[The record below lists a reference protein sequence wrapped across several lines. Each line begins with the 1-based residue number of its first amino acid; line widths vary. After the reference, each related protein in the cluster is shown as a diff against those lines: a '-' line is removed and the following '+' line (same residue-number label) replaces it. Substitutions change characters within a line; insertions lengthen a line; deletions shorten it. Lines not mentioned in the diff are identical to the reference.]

1 MRRAKARRDP
11 ERAAQVQVE
20 PTGRRAGGSF
30 WVACALLVLALAIL
44 YWPSLSFTPIALDDQ
59 SQLSELAQAPLS
71 RVWEYD
77 RFGHL
82 RPLKSFA
89 FWSIAQEPS
98 RLQLWR
104 IAILGV
110 LLLTVGLVQQL
121 AARALGSRSWGL
133 AAAACWALNPT
144 LPAVV
149 CWLSASNSV
158 FCLFGVLIFI
168 AAAERAANDG
178 EAVRATRALHVGVA
192 LAGLLLALLS
202 HELALVAP
210 ILWLAVRRTR
220 VGSARGPLPVSIVLG
235 AGACIALWLTLHAL
249 GDPPASAYRF
259 EASSPSLRSFSAAR
273 YLLENVRLWAWLP
286 GRFGVLLA
294 DRPDAHVIAS
304 AMCWLVVLGL
314 FVVVWRLTRGG
325 DRVLALGTFWSAA
338 LLAPMINLVPIGN
351 TPVAVHYLYL
361 PGVGLALLLARA
373 AQRSQERLRARSA
386 RAGWLPVAGLAA
398 LVLAWLPEQRR
409 VLAAFADEQQLYAT
423 TVRNHPHDLE
433 PRVNLVSVYLER
445 KQYAQA
451 GALLSESLALEPND
465 AGLIRNQFEWL
476 WSTGD
481 VPGALALQDAHAFLR
496 ERPDY
501 LTRRGKLLEQLGR
514 HEEAGEAFRRAFESA
529 SDPRDRFAAGYF
541 YATALVRTLRGR
553 EAARLIEQL
562 LVEFPGRE
570 ELLIAQR
577 LLANQ

>member
-1 MRRAKARRDP
+1 MRRAKARRDD
-11 ERAAQVQVE
+11 ERAVPVPVKPSE
-20 PTGRRAGGSF
+20 PRAGGSF
-30 WVACALLVLALAIL
+30 LLACAVLGLVVAVL
-44 YWPSLSFTPIALDDQ
+44 YWPSLSLAPIALDDQ
-59 SQLSELAQAPLS
+59 SQLRELAQAPLS
-71 RVWEYD
+71 RVWAYD

-89 FWSIAQEPS
+89 FWSIAHDPALL
-98 RLQLWR
+98 RIWR
-104 IAILGV
+104 VGILGV

-121 AARALGSRSWGL
+121 AARALGSRAWGF
-133 AAAACWALNPT
+133 AAATCWVLNPT

-149 CWLSASNSV
+149 CWLSATSSV
-158 FCLFGVLIFI
+158 FCLFGVLLFI
-168 AAAERAANDG
+168 AAADRASNSARG
-178 EAVRATRALHVGVA
+178 ARALHVIVA

-210 ILWLAVRRTR
+210 VLWLAARRMR
-220 VGSARGPLPVSIVLG
+220 VGSERRPLPVPIVLG
-235 AGACIALWLTLHAL
+235 AGACIALWLALHAL
-249 GDPPASAYRF
+249 GDKPASAYRF
-259 EASSPSLRSFSAAR
+259 ETSSPWLRSFSAAR
-273 YLLENVRLWAWLP
+273 YFLENVRLWAWLP

-294 DRPDAHVIAS
+294 DRPNAHVIAS
-304 AMCWLVVLGL
+304 AVGWLVVLGGL
-314 FVVVWRLTRGG
+314 LVVWRLARAGH
-325 DRVLALGTFWSAA
+325 RVLAFGAFWCAA

-361 PGVGLALLLARA
+361 PGVGLAVLLARA
-373 AQRSQERLRARSA
+373 GQRLHQRLRVRSA
-386 RAGWLPVAGLAA
+386 RAGWLPVAVLAA

-409 VLAAFADEQQLYAT
+409 VLAAFGDEQRLYAT
-423 TVRNHPHDLE
+423 TVRNYPHELE

-445 KQYAQA
+445 KQYADA
-451 GALLSESLALEPND
+451 GALLSESLALAPND
-465 AGLIRNQFEWL
+465 VGLIRNQFEWH

-481 VPGALALQDAHAFLR
+481 VPGALALQDAHAILR
-496 ERPDY
+496 DTPDY

-514 HEEAGEAFRRAFESA
+514 HDEAVEAFRHAFERA
-529 SDPRDRFAAGYF
+529 IDPRDRFAAGYF